1 MKTDRKNRIV
11 KVRVTE
17 PEEER
22 MKELAEAEGLTLSEY
37 MRRRS
42 LRKRKTEGAKAD
54 R

>member
-1 MKTDRKNRIV
+1 MTENKNRVV

-17 PEEER
+17 AEEER

-42 LRKRKTEGAKAD
+42 LRKRKQEGEKVD